1 VQLVDV
7 NPEKAAIASALG
19 VSFALPNVA
28 TPEADLVFHASAT
41 AEGLATALDLA
52 GFEAT
57 IVELS
62 WYGDRQVA
70 VALGE
75 GFHSRRLRLV
85 SSQVGAV
92 ATPQR
97 ARWDRRRRLALALDL
112 LADER
117 FDALLASSV
126 PFARLPEVMSELA
139 AGPSEVMCQVISYK

>member
-1 VQLVDV
+1 VDV
-7 NPEKAAIASALG
+7 NPDKAAIASALG
-19 VSFALPNVA
+19 VSFAVPTVA
-28 TPEADLVFHASAT
+28 TPQADLVIHASAT

-62 WYGDRQVA
+62 WYGDRQIA

-97 ARWDRRRRLALALDL
+97 ARWDRTRRLALAVDL
-112 LADER
+112 LADAR
-117 FDALLASSV
+117 FDVLLAPPV
-126 PFARLPEVMSELA
+126 PFTQLPEVMTRLA
-139 AGPSEVMCQVISYK
+139 AGPSEVMCQVVRYK